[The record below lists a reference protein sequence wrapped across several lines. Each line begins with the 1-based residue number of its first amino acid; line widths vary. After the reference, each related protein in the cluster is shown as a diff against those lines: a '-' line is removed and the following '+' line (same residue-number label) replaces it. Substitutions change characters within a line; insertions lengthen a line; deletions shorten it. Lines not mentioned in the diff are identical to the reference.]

1 MVILGTGDAKYHQIM
16 EEMVKKY
23 PKVISLNL
31 KFDDA
36 LAHKIYAGS
45 DIFLMPSRYEP
56 CGLGQLI
63 AFRYGTIPLVF
74 KTGGLADTVNQD
86 NGFIFDNYSKDEL
99 IKTIK
104 ASIAAYGD
112 KKKWPAL
119 VTGAM
124 KLNFS
129 WVESAKKYAELY
141 AKAKKTK

>member
-1 MVILGTGDAKYHQIM
+1 
-16 EEMVKKY
+16 
-23 PKVISLNL
+23 
-31 KFDDA
+31 
-36 LAHKIYAGS
+36 
-45 DIFLMPSRYEP
+45 
-56 CGLGQLI
+56 
-63 AFRYGTIPLVF
+63 VF